1 MQNIHPGNSDTE
13 LRTKHHRPQQ
23 CISKFSI
30 ARQSDCSQATSR
42 KTNKAA
48 SSTFFQAPRRV
59 LLRQTNPPSEGAEP
73 NGDKFRSYLQNLN
86 RTLNATVFQGLCSV
100 TSLHTNLHTTT
111 LFRRATG
118 KPRQQQTTFEHFLN
132 VHFSWSIC
140 AGIFD
145 STGTVGGQRHTLLPT
160 SAPPQTSA
168 GLCQGYSL
176 HCSQKTPGASG
187 GCMKNFLM
195 LLILLWVAASQRGVS
210 SRCSRPPQEIA
221 ARGEGRRR
229 APGRGCGQPAGTGTA
244 T

>member
-1 MQNIHPGNSDTE
+1 MQNIHPGNSDTQ

-118 KPRQQQTTFEHFLN
+118 KQTLQTRVNNRRHLSI
-132 VHFSWSIC
+132 FSMYIS
-140 AGIFD
+140 
-145 STGTVGGQRHTLLPT
+145 
-160 SAPPQTSA
+160 
-168 GLCQGYSL
+168 
-176 HCSQKTPGASG
+176 PGAFVLAFLTALALWGGSG
-187 GCMKNFLM
+187 THCCQPLRHPKRQR
-195 LLILLWVAASQRGVS
+195 ASVRGTPCTVLKK
-210 SRCSRPPQEIA
+210 PLGHQEDA
-221 ARGEGRRR
+221 
-229 APGRGCGQPAGTGTA
+229 
-244 T
+244 

>member
-86 RTLNATVFQGLCSV
+86 RTLNPTPASTQICTQL
-100 TSLHTNLHTTT
+100 
-111 LFRRATG
+111 
-118 KPRQQQTTFEHFLN
+118 
-132 VHFSWSIC
+132 HFSDGPQENRVNNRRHLSIFSMY
-140 AGIFD
+140 I
-145 STGTVGGQRHTLLPT
+145 S
-160 SAPPQTSA
+160 
-168 GLCQGYSL
+168 
-176 HCSQKTPGASG
+176 PGAFVLAFLTALALWGGSG
-187 GCMKNFLM
+187 THCCQPLRHPERQR
-195 LLILLWVAASQRGVS
+195 ASVRGTPCTVLKK
-210 SRCSRPPQEIA
+210 PLGHQEDA
-221 ARGEGRRR
+221 
-229 APGRGCGQPAGTGTA
+229 
-244 T
+244 